1 MTHKFQF
8 NNVKCKAALGWYTR
22 FVMVAIE
29 LIKEEKVEFT

>member
-1 MTHKFQF
+1 MTRKFQF

-29 LIKEEKVEFT
+29 LKKEEKVEFT